1 MQFKI
6 DMLDDYARNL
16 LEFEYFDHALKIHF
30 NNLNYKIQWFH
41 GKKNPFV
48 ADSYHNI
55 GIVF

>member
-1 MQFKI
+1 
-6 DMLDDYARNL
+6 MLDDYARNL